1 MTLPGKVFRGSIEVI
16 MNCKPST
23 ACASHVGL
31 SLLSIVVTLKSPCGL
46 CGLPLISVQSRNT
59 ATNWISAKWWTLH
72 SNLIKRRAIDPGTS
86 RDKLSHRGE
95 SVVVH
100 VRRGTPDRF
109 EMPMHLTTFCSWE
122 LSL

>member
-1 MTLPGKVFRGSIEVI
+1 MTLPGKVVRGSIEVI
-16 MNCKPST
+16 MNCKPAT

-31 SLLSIVVTLKSPCGL
+31 SLLSIVVTLKSPSEL
-46 CGLPLISVQSRNT
+46 CGLPLVSVLSRNT
-59 ATNWISAKWWTLH
+59 ATNWILAKLWTLH
-72 SNLIKRRAIDPGTS
+72 SNHTKRRTLDPGTS

-100 VRRGTPDRF
+100 VKRANQGRF
-109 EMPMHLTTFCSWE
+109 AMPMHLSTFCAGE

>member
-1 MTLPGKVFRGSIEVI
+1 MTLPGKVVRDSIEVI

-31 SLLSIVVTLKSPCGL
+31 SLLSLVMTLKSPCEL
-46 CGLPLISVQSRNT
+46 CGLPLVLVLSRNT
-59 ATNWISAKWWTLH
+59 ATNWITPKLWTFH
-72 SNLIKRRAIDPGTS
+72 SNLTKRRTLDSGTS

-100 VRRGTPDRF
+100 VRRGTPNRF
-109 EMPMHLTTFCSWE
+109 EMPMHLTTFCSGE
-122 LSL
+122 